1 MSPASDLKS
10 RRAFGPGISGPT
22 VKNAILAEGRRRAI
36 VKAAV
41 DVFYE
46 KGYHVSRILDVAQA
60 AGVSHGTVYN
70 YVSCKEDL
78 LYLICEEHFRGHEE
92 IVERAVGQ
100 AKTPRQ
106 TLDALLRA
114 NIEVIAKY
122 RKHFVV
128 MLRELHHVE
137 RVKRRAFFEL
147 AAEQRK
153 YIQKI
158 LREVSKDGRLIIEN
172 PLVTANILVYLPK
185 LIISRGW
192 DMAARSIR
200 KPSTR
205 RSSASCNEASG
216 FAQNRRAAVKPMG
229 SPNRVPAGRREESAC
244 RGAGDVRTRP
254 VLGAGDQAGRWR
266 RTHRHSLRRCLT

>member
-114 NIEVIAKY
+114 NIEVIAKD

-192 DMAARSIR
+192 DMRREVDQETINEALFSFMQRGLGLRAKSPRRRKANGFAKSRPGWAARGERMS
-200 KPSTR
+200 R
-205 RSSASCNEASG
+205 R
-216 FAQNRRAAVKPMG
+216 
-229 SPNRVPAGRREESAC
+229 
-244 RGAGDVRTRP
+244 
-254 VLGAGDQAGRWR
+254 W
-266 RTHRHSLRRCLT
+266 

>member
-1 MSPASDLKS
+1 MSHASDLGSK
-10 RRAFGPGISGPT
+10 RAFGPGISGPS

-46 KGYHVSRILDVAQA
+46 KGYHVSRILDVAKA

-92 IVERAVGQ
+92 IVEQAVAQ

-114 NIEVIAKY
+114 NIEVIARY

-137 RVKRRAFFEL
+137 RVKRRAFFGL

-192 DMAARSIR
+192 DMRGEVDEETI
-200 KPSTR
+200 
-205 RSSASCNEASG
+205 NEALFSFMQRG
-216 FAQNRRAAVKPMG
+216 LGLRAKSPRRRKANGAAKSRPG
-229 SPNRVPAGRREESAC
+229 WAAPGERVPRA
-244 RGAGDVRTRP
+244 
-254 VLGAGDQAGRWR
+254 
-266 RTHRHSLRRCLT
+266 